1 MPLTLKNNNEVFKQI
16 FEIANQFDK
25 EQENYLIAYSHFLNY
40 FKKTDVLTLDDIVI
54 GISFT
59 YSWMPTILKK
69 IDLTAADD
77 LIKIFNKAKQGHQL
91 IVPELQ
97 TLKSAFNNSLVGV
110 SKLLHFIHPEH
121 YAIWD
126 SRVFRF
132 LSGNE
137 PHNFAFK
144 RPETYLEYL
153 TLLDELKNEA
163 VFESFYRLMQD
174 KVGYQISA
182 YRALELA
189 FFKGG

>member
-1 MPLTLKNNNEVFKQI
+1 M
-16 FEIANQFDK
+16 
-25 EQENYLIAYSHFLNY
+25 
-40 FKKTDVLTLDDIVI
+40 DDIVI

-77 LIKIFNKAKQGHQL
+77 LIKIFNKAKQGHRL
-91 IVPELQ
+91 TVPELQ
-97 TLKSAFNNSLVGV
+97 TLKNAFNNSLVGV
-110 SKLLHFIHPEH
+110 SKLLHFIHLEH
-121 YAIWD
+121 YEIWD

-144 RPETYLEYL
+144 RPEAYLEYL

-163 VFESFYRLMQD
+163 VFESFI
-174 KVGYQISA
+174 V
-182 YRALELA
+182 
-189 FFKGG
+189 

>member
-1 MPLTLKNNNEVFKQI
+1 MTKSK
-16 FEIANQFDK
+16 
-25 EQENYLIAYSHFLNY
+25 NYLIAYSHFLNY

-91 IVPELQ
+91 TVPELQ
-97 TLKSAFNNSLVGV
+97 TLKNAFNNSLVGV

-144 RPETYLEYL
+144 RPEAYLEYL

-182 YRALELA
+182 YRALELT

>member
-40 FKKTDVLTLDDIVI
+40 FKRTDVLTLDDIVI

-91 IVPELQ
+91 TGPELQ
-97 TLKSAFNNSLVGV
+97 TLKNAFNNSLVGV

-137 PHNFAFK
+137 PHNLAFK

-153 TLLDELKNEA
+153 TLLDELKNEV